1 VAATRLISVVGRH
14 NAGKTT
20 LLVALGAEFV
30 RRRQRVM
37 TIKHGTHQAR
47 LDVEGKDSWRHWHEG
62 KAERVVLEAPGE
74 RVIFE
79 RTRAESDPLTLARRY
94 LDGADL
100 ILVEGFTAAPLPKI
114 EVYRRA
120 CGQPLFD
127 PATRDPAD
135 WVAIVTDDTE
145 FRAPCPVF
153 RFTDTAWLVTLANLA
168 WDRAKVL
175 APD

>member
-1 VAATRLISVVGRH
+1 MAATRLISVVGQH

-20 LLVALGAEFV
+20 LLVALAAEFA
-30 RRRQRVM
+30 RRRLRVM
-37 TIKHGTHQAR
+37 TIKHGTHQAN
-47 LDVEGKDSWRHWHEG
+47 LDVEGKDTWRHWHEG

-79 RTRAESDPLTLARRY
+79 RTGAPADPVTLARRY

-100 ILVEGFTAAPLPKI
+100 VLVEGFRAAPIPKI
-114 EVYRRA
+114 EVYRRVT
-120 CGQPLFD
+120 GRPVYD
-127 PATRDPAD
+127 PAKHDPAD
-135 WVAIVTDDTE
+135 WVAIVTDDPD
-145 FRAPCPVF
+145 FRAACAVF

-175 APD
+175 TPD